1 MMKQKSKL
9 LLALF
14 ASVSVLAGCSSVDLN
29 PNPDQAQAQAE
40 AARLQA
46 LLNQRQVFFGFDSY
60 SVPSDAQAMIEAHAA
75 YMNAHPSAT
84 VVLEGNTDERGGRE
98 YNLALGQKR
107 SDAVKARLQ
116 LLGVPAERL
125 ESVSFGKERPL
136 DAGHDEAAWSQNR
149 RVDIK
154 YLSN

>member
-1 MMKQKSKL
+1 MKQKTKI
-9 LLALF
+9 LLALL

-29 PNPDQAQAQAE
+29 PNPDQDQAQAE

-60 SVPSDAQAMIEAHAA
+60 TVPGDAQEMLEAHAA
-75 YMNAHPSAT
+75 YLAAHPSAT

-116 LLGVPAERL
+116 LLGVPDDRL

-136 DAGHDEAAWSQNR
+136 QEGHTEEAWSQNR

-154 YLSN
+154 YLTN